1 MRNYKVLVGNM
12 TNKKDHGHAA
22 ALLPNHPT
30 TKITIFSFTTT
41 LCSPS
46 IILLILV
53 LLHYEPSKSD
63 MRIPIF
69 IYLSGFILVLS

>member
-22 ALLPNHPT
+22 ALLPKPPT

-41 LCSPS
+41 LCSTS
-46 IILLILV
+46 IV
-53 LLHYEPSKSD
+53 LALRAKQIKSD
-63 MRIPIF
+63 MRIPI
-69 IYLSGFILVLS
+69 G

>member
-30 TKITIFSFTTT
+30 TKITIFRFTTT
-41 LCSPS
+41 L
-46 IILLILV
+46 L
-53 LLHYEPSKSD
+53 
-63 MRIPIF
+63 
-69 IYLSGFILVLS
+69 